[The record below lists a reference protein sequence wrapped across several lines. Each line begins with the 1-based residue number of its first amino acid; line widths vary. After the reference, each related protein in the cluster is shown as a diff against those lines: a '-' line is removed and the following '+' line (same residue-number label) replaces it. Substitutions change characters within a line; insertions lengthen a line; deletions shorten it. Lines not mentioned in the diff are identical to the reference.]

1 MRWVY
6 LIILVLI
13 VGAVA
18 IFVVQNDERVGLRFL
33 GQEVPPVR
41 LSLLLVAV
49 YLLGMVTGWSVVGFL
64 KRSVQHVTERQPVSK
79 PK

>member
-6 LIILVLI
+6 LTILVLI
-13 VGAVA
+13 VAAVA
-18 IFVVQNDERVGLRFL
+18 IFVVQNDESVDLRFL
-33 GQEVPPVR
+33 GQGVSVR

-64 KRSVQHVTERQPVSK
+64 KRSVQRVTEGRPVSK
-79 PK
+79 PQ

>member
-1 MRWVY
+1 MRFVY

-13 VGAVA
+13 VTAVA
-18 IFVVQNDERVGLRFL
+18 VFAVQNDEAVDLRFL
-33 GQEVPPVR
+33 RQGIAVR

-64 KRSVQHVTERQPVSK
+64 KRSVQRVSEGRPAST

>member
-13 VGAVA
+13 VAAVA
-18 IFVVQNDERVGLRFL
+18 IFVVQNDAAVDLRFL
-33 GQEVPPVR
+33 GHGVELR

-64 KRSVQHVTERQPVSK
+64 KRSVQRVTEGRPVSK

>member
-1 MRWVY
+1 VRWVY

-13 VGAVA
+13 VAALA
-18 IFVVQNDERVGLRFL
+18 IFVVQNDETVPLRFL
-33 GQEVPPVR
+33 GQGVPVR

-64 KRSVQHVTERQPVSK
+64 KRSVQRVTEGRPESK